1 MAIFD
6 SFWQNFHKTIE
17 CEDVGSKI
25 SGKVPECLTY
35 LLEFFF
41 PENSHLSQKYDKK
54 YTMCS
59 FYPFIDS
66 RDDSVCILWLICI
79 KYILRMNPMYLG

>member
-1 MAIFD
+1 MATKLTLEKWQFWTL
-6 SFWQNFHKTIE
+6 FWQNFHKTIE

-25 SGKVPECLTY
+25 SEKVPECLTY
-35 LLEFFF
+35 LLDF
-41 PENSHLSQKYDKK
+41 HLSQKYDKK

-66 RDDSVCILWLICI
+66 RDDSVCIFWLICI
-79 KYILRMNPMYLG
+79 KYILRMYLG